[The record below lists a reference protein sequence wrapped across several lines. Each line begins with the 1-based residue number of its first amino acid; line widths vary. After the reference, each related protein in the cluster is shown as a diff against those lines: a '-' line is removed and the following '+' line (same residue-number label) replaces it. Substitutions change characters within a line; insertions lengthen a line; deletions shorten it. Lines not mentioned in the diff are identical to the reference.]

1 MRMRMFWSVLVLPVF
16 LLCGCSKPVVVKPS
30 FMSVMTQP
38 AGADVQVNKKAVGRS
53 PVVLESP
60 TEDIEVVATKGEY
73 SGKAVYKAPKQQADG
88 TGKDGQSR
96 TAGAIPGSD
105 AELTVTLNGQLE
117 IGAFKIGSK
126 DAEEDLETALEVLYK
141 LKEPSNTIVIYD
153 ASGSMRWPLSQE
165 DRTPRFEPAQKAITD
180 FIKKGNTE
188 DFFSLV
194 VFGSRLPSGPVKSK
208 QREKSCGEI
217 ESVMPLEKLDK
228 TQMIA
233 SITRL
238 GLKDHKGDTPVEQ
251 AIRFA
256 ADKLKDRQGEKKIVL
271 VTDGDDE
278 CGGEADRG
286 AREAAKLGIKVYTLA
301 YGIGV
306 AKDGKLNE
314 ARAEEVRQVLRDC
327 ANAGGG
333 LFFDTKGADDL
344 YKAMI
349 KVELDFFG
357 YRVFDKNGKEVLKG
371 KLGQKFFLDAGT
383 YDVVFQTEKPF
394 SRKIEVKPAQKTKV
408 FIAISGDR
416 KPEIRTAIQ

>member
-1 MRMRMFWSVLVLPVF
+1 MRMYWPVLILPVF
-16 LLCGCSKPVVVKPS
+16 LICGCSKPVVVKPS
-30 FMSVMTQP
+30 VMSIMTQP

-53 PVVLESP
+53 PVVLETP
-60 TEDIEVVATKGEY
+60 TEDVEIVAKKGEY
-73 SGKAVYKAPKQQADG
+73 SGKTVYRAAKQQAEAA
-88 TGKDGQSR
+88 GKNGDPK
-96 TAGAIPGSD
+96 AAIIPATD
-105 AELTVTLNGQLE
+105 TETTVTLNGQME

-141 LKEPSNTIVIYD
+141 LKNPSSTIVIYD
-153 ASGSMRWPLSQE
+153 ASGSMRWPLSVG
-165 DRTPRFEPAQKAITD
+165 DKTPRFEPAQKAITD
-180 FIKKGNTE
+180 FIKKANAE
-188 DFFSLV
+188 DFFGLV
-194 VFGSRLPSGPVKSK
+194 VFGSRLPSGPAKSK

-217 ESVMPLEKLDK
+217 ELVMPLEKLDK
-228 TQMIA
+228 TQMIS
-233 SITRL
+233 SISKL

-256 ADKLKDRQGEKKIVL
+256 ADKLKDKQGEKKIVL

-286 AREAAKLGIKVYTLA
+286 AREAAKLGIKVYTLS

-314 ARAEEVRQVLRDC
+314 ARAEEIRQVLRDC

-357 YRVFDKNGKEVLKG
+357 YKVVNKGGKEVLKG

-394 SRKIEVKPAQKTKV
+394 SRKIEVRPGQKTKV
-408 FIAISGDR
+408 FIAITGDR

>member
-1 MRMRMFWSVLVLPVF
+1 MRMRMFWPAVVLPVF
-16 LLCGCSKPVVVKPS
+16 LFCGCSKPVVVKPS
-30 FMSVMTQP
+30 FVSITTQP
-38 AGADVQVNKKAVGRS
+38 AGADVQVNKKAVGQA
-53 PVVLESP
+53 PVMLESP
-60 TEDIEVVATKGEY
+60 TEDVEVVATKGEY
-73 SGKAVYKAPKQQADG
+73 SGRATYKAHKQQADEA
-88 TGKDGQSR
+88 GKNVASR
-96 TAGAIPGSD
+96 AATALPASGG
-105 AELTVTLNGQLE
+105 ELTVTLNGQLE
-117 IGAFKIGSK
+117 VGAFRIGSK

-141 LKEPSNTIVIYD
+141 LKNPSHTIVIYD
-153 ASGSMRWPLSQE
+153 ASGSMRWPISQE
-165 DRTPRFEPAQKAITD
+165 DRTPRFQPAQKAITD
-180 FIKKGNTE
+180 FIKKGNGE
-188 DFFSLV
+188 DFVGLV

-217 ESVMPLEKLDK
+217 ESVMPLERLDK
-228 TQMIA
+228 TRMIA
-233 SITRL
+233 SITKL

-256 ADKLKDRQGEKKIVL
+256 SDKLRDRQGEKKIVL

-286 AREAAKLGIKVYTLA
+286 AREAAKQGIRVYTLA

-314 ARAEEVRQVLRDC
+314 ARAEEIRQVLRDC

-357 YRVFDKNGKEVLKG
+357 YKVFNKEGKEILNG
-371 KLGQKFFLDAGT
+371 KLGQRFFLDAGA

-394 SRKIEVKPAQKTKV
+394 SRRIEVKPAQKTKV